1 MEKKFQIKTTE
12 THCLGYMILTK
23 KELEEFKSQEDDTQV
38 PDASLYTT
46 NFYNP
51 YIDIIDKLDSGE
63 FLVMRHFY

>member
-1 MEKKFQIKTTE
+1 MDKKFQIKTTE

-23 KELEEFKSQEDDTQV
+23 NELEEFKSQEDDTQV
-38 PDASLYTT
+38 TDASLYTT

-51 YIDIIDKLDSGE
+51 YIDIIDELDSGE

>member
-1 MEKKFQIKTTE
+1 
-12 THCLGYMILTK
+12 MILTK
-23 KELEEFKSQEDDTQV
+23 KELEEFKSQEDDTQA

-51 YIDIIDKLDSGE
+51 YIDIIDELDSDE